1 MNELK
6 FYLVLK
12 HSNIMKNLSLKQIAN
27 LSQSDEQK
35 AWHATRERTMKNNN
49 ISNKF
54 QSPRIKC

>member
-6 FYLVLK
+6 VYLVLK

-35 AWHATRERTMKNNN
+35 A
-49 ISNKF
+49 
-54 QSPRIKC
+54 